1 MTRFSN
7 LHILTLFSFFI
18 LASDTSLEDTQA
30 SYTERLRKKSRSIPM
45 NPNNDMN
52 SYLTRSVSKDAL
64 NNCHIRTNTHLNIT
78 EFPFTNENISRPK
91 SAGQQTRTGHI
102 ISKAQALPSENDFQS
117 KRDFFETRTYT
128 DNTSSNTSLSS
139 IQTNILPTKPK
150 LYTLSSPSN
159 SQINNNLSQQTTINN
174 NNNSQ
179 RNITR

>member
-1 MTRFSN
+1 
-7 LHILTLFSFFI
+7 LTLFSFFI